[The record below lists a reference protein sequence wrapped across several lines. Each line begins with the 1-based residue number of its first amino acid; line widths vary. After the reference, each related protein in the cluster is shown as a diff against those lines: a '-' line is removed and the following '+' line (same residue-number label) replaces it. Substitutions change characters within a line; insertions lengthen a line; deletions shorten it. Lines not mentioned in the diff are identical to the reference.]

1 MIRSMTAYGRGEAPL
16 GTGTVAAE
24 VRTLNTRHLD
34 VRLRLPREWS
44 EMESAVRA
52 AVAGHFARGK
62 VEVAIQLPGELT
74 AGTLELDPTI
84 AGRYVEAA
92 EALRRR
98 FGLDGG
104 LPVGTLLTL
113 PGVVRL
119 RELTALDEGAS
130 NAVLAAVGQA
140 CRAAV
145 EMREKEGEALRADLE
160 SRLERVLAEVTRIE
174 ARADQVKRGMRDR
187 LKRRISALA
196 PELGLDPARLDQEV
210 VFYADRMDITEETVR
225 LRSHAAQFASS
236 LAAEEPVGRKLE
248 FLLQELVREANTV
261 GSKVA
266 DSEAAA
272 LVVELKSEL
281 EKLRE
286 QVLNVE

>member
-16 GTGTVAAE
+16 GTGTVAVE
-24 VRTLNTRHLD
+24 VRTLNTRHFD

-52 AVAGHFARGK
+52 ALAGHFARGK
-62 VEVAIQLPGELT
+62 VEVAIQLPEELT
-74 AGTLELDPTI
+74 AGAVELDPAI

-119 RELTALDEGAS
+119 RELTEPGEGAS
-130 NAVLAAVGQA
+130 KAVLAAVGQA

-174 ARADQVKRGMRDR
+174 ARADQVKRGLRER
-187 LKRRISALA
+187 LKRRISALS

>member
-1 MIRSMTAYGRGEAPL
+1 
-16 GTGTVAAE
+16 
-24 VRTLNTRHLD
+24 
-34 VRLRLPREWS
+34 
-44 EMESAVRA
+44 
-52 AVAGHFARGK
+52 
-62 VEVAIQLPGELT
+62 
-74 AGTLELDPTI
+74 
-84 AGRYVEAA
+84 
-92 EALRRR
+92 
-98 FGLDGG
+98 
-104 LPVGTLLTL
+104 VGTLLTL

-119 RELTALDEGAS
+119 RELTEPGEGAS
-130 NAVLAAVGQA
+130 KAVLAAVGQA

-174 ARADQVKRGMRDR
+174 ARADQVKRGLRER
-187 LKRRISALA
+187 LKRRISALS